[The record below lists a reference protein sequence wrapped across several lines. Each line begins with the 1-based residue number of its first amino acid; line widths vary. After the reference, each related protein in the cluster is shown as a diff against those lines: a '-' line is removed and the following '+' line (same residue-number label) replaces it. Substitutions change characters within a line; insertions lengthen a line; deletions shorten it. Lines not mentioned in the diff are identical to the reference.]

1 MSASDIALILI
12 DIQKDFW
19 IPLKKF
25 HQFLDFP
32 NKIANLLKE
41 GRKKGFLIIHIKSVF
56 QPDQSDWMLFY
67 KPEGRGAIPCI
78 KGSEGSNFTSFAY
91 PKPFEKIIIKQT
103 FDAFANTN
111 LEDYLKKNKIKSVLV
126 AGLETSVCVLFTA
139 TSAYNRQL
147 LPLVVEDACAD
158 TPKRHETAI
167 QMYIDLCFKTT
178 TTQQIVKD
186 FNSITHQ
193 INKFRK
199 N

>member
-1 MSASDIALILI
+1 MSASEIALLLI

-19 IPLKKF
+19 IPLQKF
-25 HQFLDFP
+25 NKFLEFP
-32 NKIANLLKE
+32 NKITYLLKE
-41 GRKKGFLIIHIKSVF
+41 GRKKGFQIIHIKSVF

-67 KPEGRGAIPCI
+67 RPEGRGEIPCI

-91 PKPFEKIIIKQT
+91 PKPFEKILIKQT

-158 TPKRHETAI
+158 IPKRHETAI
-167 QMYIDLCFKTT
+167 QMYKDLCFKTIT
-178 TTQQIVKD
+178 TEQMVKD
-186 FNSITHQ
+186 FNSI
-193 INKFRK
+193 INLIKKFRK

>member
-1 MSASDIALILI
+1 MNENEIALMLI

-19 IPLKKF
+19 SPLKKYDK
-25 HQFLDFP
+25 HLKFP
-32 NKIANLLKE
+32 NKIASLLNE

-56 QPDQSDWMLFY
+56 KPDQSDWMLFY
-67 KPEGRGAIPCI
+67 KPEGRGTIPCI
-78 KGSEGSNFTSFAY
+78 KGSEGSNFTSFAC
-91 PKPFEKIIIKQT
+91 PEPFENVIIKQT

-111 LEDYLKKNKIKSVLV
+111 LEDYLKKNKIKSVLI

-158 TPKRHETAI
+158 IPKRHKNAI
-167 QMYIDLCFKTT
+167 QMYKDLCFKTIT
-178 TTQQIVKD
+178 TEQMVKD
-186 FNSITHQ
+186 YNSIRKL
-193 INKFRK
+193 INKFGK